1 MLDFVA
7 PFINVTEIQIMQR
20 AVDNS
25 LIING
30 GGIGMGSEMMYVFW
44 TERGER
50 NLLWQSLVTWLWT
63 DFQKLP
69 APKFSS
75 VASLQS
81 SLQFSFFCSLFVFCF
96 QSMDKFHKCR
106 LMKKVIYG
114 NPVPERKALHAY
126 RKEQRFAK

>member
-1 MLDFVA
+1 MA

-50 NLLWQSLVTWLWT
+50 NLL
-63 DFQKLP
+63 
-69 APKFSS
+69 
-75 VASLQS
+75 
-81 SLQFSFFCSLFVFCF
+81 
-96 QSMDKFHKCR
+96 
-106 LMKKVIYG
+106 
-114 NPVPERKALHAY
+114 
-126 RKEQRFAK
+126 